1 MRVEYKMSVPVNVK
15 TENARLNMDGCAVDA
30 CTFAFPF
37 YFYYFSRSGRLPHAG
52 WEGSA

>member
-1 MRVEYKMSVPVNVK
+1 MPVPIDVK
-15 TENARLNMDGCAVDA
+15 IKNDRLNIDGCVLDA
-30 CTFAFPF
+30 RTFAFPF